1 MIFKNHGVIHIKKD
15 VKYMKYYKIIKDND
29 TFIGVITES
38 DFRKYQRK
46 HNILLVC
53 NSKNAEYA
61 RYNDILYRDRSWMN
75 PVNIHSNLEFISV
88 DIVNITEDDYN
99 SLVNMMNLNEEI
111 KIISDEEPIIEDEI
125 IENKPEKE
133 VTIDFVRQVKI
144 TEMTNICKKTIIDGF
159 NTSLSDGNF
168 YHFSL
173 TIEDQINLLNI
184 SNNIDNSDDKIIY
197 HADGER
203 CKYFSKD
210 DMKLIIT
217 KANNF
222 KMYHTTY
229 FNCLKSY
236 INSLSDINTISNIT
250 YGIQLPEKFTHVFLT
265 TYKA

>member
-1 MIFKNHGVIHIKKD
+1 
-15 VKYMKYYKIIKDND
+15 MKYYKIIKDND

-168 YHFSL
+168 YHFS
-173 TIEDQINLLNI
+173 
-184 SNNIDNSDDKIIY
+184 
-197 HADGER
+197 
-203 CKYFSKD
+203 
-210 DMKLIIT
+210 
-217 KANNF
+217 
-222 KMYHTTY
+222 
-229 FNCLKSY
+229 
-236 INSLSDINTISNIT
+236 
-250 YGIQLPEKFTHVFLT
+250 
-265 TYKA
+265 